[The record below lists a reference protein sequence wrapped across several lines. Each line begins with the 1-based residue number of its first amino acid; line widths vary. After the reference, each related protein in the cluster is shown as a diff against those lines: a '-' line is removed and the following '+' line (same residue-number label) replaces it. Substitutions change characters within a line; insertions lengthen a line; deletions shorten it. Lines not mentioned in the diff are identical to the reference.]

1 MDLHPA
7 DSQLPSRR
15 IADAVRALINDGE
28 LAPGDKLP
36 SERELARRFG
46 TARNTAR
53 EAIRLLSEEGL
64 VTAQHGRGVFV
75 REKQSLLRRDTER
88 YSRRIY
94 HETGLT
100 PFRWEMAYQGKT
112 ARVEVTSIEQVIP
125 PFDIADRLKI
135 SPDEPSVLRRCNT
148 YYADDEP
155 LQVVTT
161 YIRWTDAEGTPLLQ
175 PKTGPGGIYGRLEER
190 GHTMTSGQ
198 DEISARMA
206 RRDEAQILDL
216 PPGVPVL
223 EVLHTSLNQDG
234 EPFEVSRFVHRA
246 DRTGLVYRFPVEGYC
261 HRPPGADGAAL
272 TSTADSAM
280 LRT

>member
-1 MDLHPA
+1 MNLDPA
-7 DSQLPSRR
+7 EGQLPSRR
-15 IADAVRALINDGE
+15 IADAVRALITAGE

-53 EAIRLLSEEGL
+53 EAIRLLTEEAL

-75 REKQSLLRRDTER
+75 REKQRHMFRWGHER
-88 YSRRIY
+88 YSRRVY
-94 HETGLT
+94 RETGLT
-100 PFRWEMAYQGKT
+100 PFRLEMARQGKT
-112 ARVEVTSIEQVIP
+112 PRVEVTSIERITP
-125 PFDIADRLKI
+125 PFDVAELLKA
-135 SPDEPSVLRRCNT
+135 SPEEPSVLRRCNT

-161 YIRWTDAEGTPLLQ
+161 YLHWADAEGTPLLQ

-198 DEISARMA
+198 DEIIARMA
-206 RRDEAQILDL
+206 SRNEAQTLDL

-223 EVLHTSLNQDG
+223 EVLHTSFDQDG

-246 DRTGLVYRFPVEGYC
+246 DRAGLVCNFPVE
-261 HRPPGADGAAL
+261 D
-272 TSTADSAM
+272 
-280 LRT
+280 

>member
-1 MDLHPA
+1 VVKQLAQSTCRVAGMDQDRA
-7 DSQLPSRR
+7 EGQLPSRR
-15 IADAVRALINDGE
+15 IADAVRALITSGE

-53 EAIRLLSEEGL
+53 EAVRLLTEEGL

-75 REKQSLLRRDTER
+75 REKQLLVRWGNDR
-88 YSRRIY
+88 YSRRTY
-94 HETGLT
+94 RETGLT
-100 PFRWEMAYQGKT
+100 PFRLEMQRQGKT
-112 ARVEVTSIEQVIP
+112 PRVDVISIDQVTP
-125 PFDIADRLKI
+125 PFDVAERLKAA
-135 SPDEPSVLRRCNT
+135 PDEPSVLRRENT

-190 GHTMTSGQ
+190 GHTMTSGH
-198 DEISARMA
+198 DEITARMA
-206 RRDEAQILDL
+206 THPEAQALAL

-223 EVLHTSLNQDG
+223 EVLHTSLNQHS

-246 DRTGLVYRFPVEGYC
+246 DRAGLVYHFPVEN
-261 HRPPGADGAAL
+261 
-272 TSTADSAM
+272 
-280 LRT
+280 

>member
-1 MDLHPA
+1 MDLDPT
-7 DSQLPSRR
+7 DGQLPSRR
-15 IADAVRALINDGE
+15 IADVVRTLINDGE

-75 REKQSLLRRDTER
+75 REKQRLLRRDNER
-88 YSRRIY
+88 YSRRTY

-100 PFRWEMAYQGKT
+100 PFRWEMASQDQT
-112 ARVEVTSIEQVIP
+112 PRVKVTSIEQVIP
-125 PFDIADRLKI
+125 PFDIADRLKT

-148 YYADDEP
+148 YYADDDP

-161 YIRWTDAEGTPLLQ
+161 YIRWADAEATPLLQ

-198 DEISARMA
+198 DEIVARMA

-223 EVLHTSLNQDG
+223 EVLHTSFNQDG

-246 DRTGLVYRFPVEGYC
+246 DRTGLVYRFPVEG
-261 HRPPGADGAAL
+261 
-272 TSTADSAM
+272 
-280 LRT
+280 